1 MQIRIQ
7 HLEREN
13 KALEVRYSA
22 EASDLMRVREEEFAH
37 EQRKLTLKV
46 KEAEKRLEIMKINNE
61 ERMNLALDAKDKDK
75 HRLVD

>member
-1 MQIRIQ
+1 
-7 HLEREN
+7 
-13 KALEVRYSA
+13 
-22 EASDLMRVREEEFAH
+22 MRVREEEFAH

-75 HRLVD
+75 HRLVDQLESAKLEYQIELSKLD